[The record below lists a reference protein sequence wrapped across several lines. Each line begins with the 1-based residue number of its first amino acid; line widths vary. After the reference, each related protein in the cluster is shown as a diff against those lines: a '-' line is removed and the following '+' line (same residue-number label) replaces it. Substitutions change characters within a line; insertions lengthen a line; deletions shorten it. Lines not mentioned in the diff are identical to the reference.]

1 VSRLALLLLAAG
13 WLASLPVA
21 AEPPPPDKLDMG
33 FYLPGIRDVPQA
45 DLRVSLQ
52 LWADE
57 MGGRYNFVA
66 KAVSYDDIR
75 ALHRDMSAQRTHIA
89 IAPGMELAEQFGPD
103 EIAEGFAGMR
113 KAIEE
118 GLVLVTRKGAGFS
131 RFADLRGKRVLR
143 LSDDRLTE
151 IFLEVR
157 CHREVGVACRK
168 LFQLSEEKRDIQSI
182 HKVFFGQADAALV
195 RRSTLHTAIE
205 LNPQIATRLA
215 VLIDWKVRAISFG
228 MMSTRS
234 DPDYRRRVIRSAEEA
249 AGTVRGRQII
259 ELFKTDYMGRADKA
273 DLEPYWQLLREYR
286 ELTQPDKRRGK

>member
-1 VSRLALLLLAAG
+1 MLLLAAG

-21 AEPPPPDKLDMG
+21 AELPAPDKLDMG

-52 LWADE
+52 MWADE
-57 MGGRYNFVA
+57 IGARFNFIA
-66 KAVSYDDIR
+66 KAVSYDDIH
-75 ALHRDMSAQRTHIA
+75 ALRRDMLEQRTQIA

-113 KAIEE
+113 KGAEE
-118 GLVLVTRKGAGFS
+118 GLVLVTRKGVGLG

-151 IFLEVR
+151 IFIEVR
-157 CHREVGVACRK
+157 CHREAGVACRNF
-168 LFQLSEEKRDIQSI
+168 FQLTEEKRDIQSI

-205 LNPQIATRLA
+205 MNPQIATRLA
-215 VLIDWKVRAISFG
+215 VLVDWKVRAISFG

-234 DPDYRRRVIRSAEEA
+234 DPDFRRRVIRSAEEA

-259 ELFKTDYMGRADKA
+259 ELFKTDHMGRADKS
-273 DLEPYWQLLREYR
+273 DLEPFWRLLREYR
-286 ELTQPDKRRGK
+286 EVTHTDKRRGK